1 MNTFTYAMARSTAL
15 TVDVQIAFDTI
26 LAKHVEKNASAI
38 YNTVE
43 MAIRYANGDCHR
55 AIGPVRNEVEKL
67 VDIFP
72 AVDVTVFQECHAVV
86 VRMLRKIA
94 HENRMNESSDI
105 ALNCVD
111 ALIEDS
117 YGRL

>member
-1 MNTFTYAMARSTAL
+1 MARSTAL

-26 LAKHVEKNASAI
+26 LRKHVEKNASVIFVAI
-38 YNTVE
+38 EKAV
-43 MAIRYANGDCHR
+43 RYAQGDCHR
-55 AIGPVRNEVEKL
+55 AIGPVRAEVEKL
-67 VDIFP
+67 IDIFP
-72 AVDVTVFQECHAVV
+72 AVDVTIFQECHRIVIQ
-86 VRMLRKIA
+86 MLRKIA

>member
-1 MNTFTYAMARSTAL
+1 MNTFTYQMARSTSL
-15 TVDVQIAFDTI
+15 SVDVQVAFDTI
-26 LAKHVEKNASAI
+26 LVKHVEKNANAI
-38 YNTVE
+38 YYAVNTS
-43 MAIRYANGDCHR
+43 IRNANGDCHR
-55 AIGPVRNEVEKL
+55 AIGVIRNEVEKL
-67 VDIFP
+67 IDIFP
-72 AVDVTVFQECHAVV
+72 AVDVTLFQECHAVV

-94 HENRMNESSDI
+94 HEYRMNEMSDV